1 MSVYLIQ
8 SVAIIIY
15 LSLYFLNKL
24 HILGLA
30 RTFLFRQ
37 ESGAG
42 GLAEN
47 QEEKYNFLSD
57 FYNSLL
63 PTLKHHINL

>member
-47 QEEKYNFLSD
+47 QEEKYNF
-57 FYNSLL
+57 
-63 PTLKHHINL
+63 II